1 MKVMKFGG
9 GCLKDPSFLIR
20 TAGLIE
26 KESLPPVV
34 VVSAVYGVTDLLMD
48 ALKSALVSESLVLP
62 ALDEIEKRHRKM
74 AEEAIPSPP
83 ARGRT
88 LGEIQLKLR
97 KLERLLFGVA
107 YTGELS
113 DSVKA
118 AVASYGE
125 RLAAL
130 LLAGVLHGRGLKS
143 LALDSENVGILTDD
157 FLWDSATAD
166 MESLKINSLRTILP
180 LLTEKTVPIITGFYG
195 LTPSGKVTTFGRN
208 GSDYTAAILAAAL
221 EAGELEIWKDVEG
234 FMSADPK
241 IVPGAERLES
251 VSFYEAAEL
260 SYFGAKILHPRTVE
274 PLRGQN
280 IDIRV
285 KNLLSPEGEGTK
297 ILPAGEKRE
306 GIIKSVTFNRN
317 LARLRILGPG
327 VGCKPGI
334 IGRIGDTL
342 SGLGINIFSVL
353 TSQTCINLLIH
364 REESGRSLEA
374 LGYLKEGTVETI
386 DLLDDIALI
395 AVVGEGILSTNGVA
409 ARVFS
414 AVSAEGINVEMI
426 SAGASEVAYYF
437 IVRQEEVLRA
447 VRAIHREFF
456 ERG

>member
-130 LLAGVLHGRGLKS
+130 
-143 LALDSENVGILTDD
+143 
-157 FLWDSATAD
+157 
-166 MESLKINSLRTILP
+166 
-180 LLTEKTVPIITGFYG
+180 
-195 LTPSGKVTTFGRN
+195 
-208 GSDYTAAILAAAL
+208 
-221 EAGELEIWKDVEG
+221 
-234 FMSADPK
+234 
-241 IVPGAERLES
+241 
-251 VSFYEAAEL
+251 
-260 SYFGAKILHPRTVE
+260 
-274 PLRGQN
+274 
-280 IDIRV
+280 
-285 KNLLSPEGEGTK
+285 
-297 ILPAGEKRE
+297 
-306 GIIKSVTFNRN
+306 
-317 LARLRILGPG
+317 
-327 VGCKPGI
+327 
-334 IGRIGDTL
+334 
-342 SGLGINIFSVL
+342 
-353 TSQTCINLLIH
+353 
-364 REESGRSLEA
+364 
-374 LGYLKEGTVETI
+374 
-386 DLLDDIALI
+386 
-395 AVVGEGILSTNGVA
+395 
-409 ARVFS
+409 
-414 AVSAEGINVEMI
+414 
-426 SAGASEVAYYF
+426 
-437 IVRQEEVLRA
+437 
-447 VRAIHREFF
+447 
-456 ERG
+456 

>member
-1 MKVMKFGG
+1 M
-9 GCLKDPSFLIR
+9 
-20 TAGLIE
+20 
-26 KESLPPVV
+26 
-34 VVSAVYGVTDLLMD
+34 
-48 ALKSALVSESLVLP
+48 
-62 ALDEIEKRHRKM
+62 
-74 AEEAIPSPP
+74 
-83 ARGRT
+83 
-88 LGEIQLKLR
+88 
-97 KLERLLFGVA
+97 
-107 YTGELS
+107 
-113 DSVKA
+113 
-118 AVASYGE
+118 
-125 RLAAL
+125 
-130 LLAGVLHGRGLKS
+130 
-143 LALDSENVGILTDD
+143 EN
-157 FLWDSATAD
+157 
-166 MESLKINSLRTILP
+166 LKINSQRTILP

-221 EAGELEIWKDVEG
+221 DAGELEIWKDVEG

-274 PLRGQN
+274 PLRGKK

-374 LGYLKEGTVETI
+374 LGYLKEGTVETV